1 MAMSS
6 FAALQPPENTSDP
19 HVPPI
24 AHDRESGVREFN
36 LGATPEGRA
45 LYRSQGFVDYPA
57 EMRRRV

>member
-1 MAMSS
+1 M
-6 FAALQPPENTSDP
+6 
-19 HVPPI
+19 PPI